1 MAHLRFG
8 TDNRYMRLFVAA
20 ELPEPVTSHLAS
32 ALAPLM
38 PEGTRALTP
47 VENWHLTLAFY
58 GEVPEG
64 SAGELAGAVARSTG
78 ILSAPVVHLS
88 GSGWFRHTTAWI
100 GVGGQVEK
108 LTAVMTT
115 LEDLGPREPPATSH
129 RPHLTIART
138 GRRTRGRV
146 PALDQ
151 VITALSVYRGP
162 EWTIEEVVLM
172 CSELG
177 QGRFFRTK

>member
-1 MAHLRFG
+1 
-8 TDNRYMRLFVAA
+8 MRLFVAA

-58 GEVPEG
+58 GEVPG
-64 SAGELAGAVARSTG
+64 GAVDELAGAMAGAVRDLT
-78 ILSAPVVHLS
+78 APMVHLS

-100 GVGGQVEK
+100 GLGGQVGE
-108 LTAVMTT
+108 LTEVMAA
-115 LEDLGPREPPATSH
+115 LDCLNPGERAPQAH

-177 QGRFFRTK
+177 QGRGGRPKYTPIARAALEIL